1 MQRYFIEE
9 TVTVGQSLQLTG
21 ETAHHMLKVM
31 RMQVGDQIEIVT
43 PEEFAFIAQL
53 QAADATQKQAT
64 VTIESALETDV
75 ELPIETTIV
84 CGLSKGDKTD
94 WIVQKG
100 TQLGAHRF
108 IFCNSQFSVARWDAK
123 KQVKKLARLQKIAQE
138 AAEQAHRTHVPVIE
152 WRASLTAIA
161 EESADIKLVAYEE
174 SAKAGEHGQLVQSL
188 QAAQPGQSLICVFGP
203 EGGIAPKEIEA
214 LQTAGFLLAG
224 LGPRILRAETAPLY
238 LLSAISYVT
247 ELSTL

>member
-1 MQRYFIEE
+1 M
-9 TVTVGQSLQLTG
+9 TV
-21 ETAHHMLKVM
+21 
-31 RMQVGDQIEIVT
+31 
-43 PEEFAFIAQL
+43 
-53 QAADATQKQAT
+53 
-64 VTIESALETDV
+64 ESAVETDV

-100 TQLGAHRF
+100 TQLGTHRF

-188 QAAQPGQSLICVFGP
+188 QSAQPGQSLICVFGP

-214 LQTAGFLLAG
+214 LQAAGFLLAG

>member
-1 MQRYFIEE
+1 MQRYFIDEAIQVE
-9 TVTVGQSLQLTG
+9 QQVTLTG

-31 RMQVGDQIEIVT
+31 RMQPGHRVELVT
-43 PEEFAFIAQL
+43 PDEQAFIGEL
-53 QAADATQKQAT
+53 TELDATDKT
-64 VTIESALETDV
+64 VTVTVQSPITKSV

-108 IFCNSQFSVARWDAK
+108 IFCNSQFSVARWDDKKQAK
-123 KQVKKLARLQKIAQE
+123 KVARLQKIAQE
-138 AAEQAHRTHVPVIE
+138 AAEQAHRTHVPTIE
-152 WRASLTAIA
+152 WRNSLTAVA
-161 EESADIKLVAYEE
+161 QESATIKLVAYEE
-174 SAKAGEHGQLVQSL
+174 SAKDGEHAQLVQSL
-188 QAAQPGQSLICVFGP
+188 QTAQPGDRLLCVFGP
-203 EGGIAPKEIEA
+203 EGGVAPKEIEMLA
-214 LQTAGFLLAG
+214 AAGFKVAG

-247 ELSTL
+247 ELATL

>member
-9 TVTVGQSLQLTG
+9 NVTVGQALQLTG

-43 PEEFAFIAQL
+43 PEELAFVAQL

-64 VTIESALETDV
+64 VTIEAALETNV
-75 ELPIETTIV
+75 ELPIATTVV

-123 KQVKKLARLQKIAQE
+123 RQVKKLARLQKIAQE
-138 AAEQAHRTHVPVIE
+138 AAEQAHRIHVPVIE

-161 EESADIKLVAYEE
+161 EESATIKLVAYEE

-203 EGGIAPKEIEA
+203 EGGIAPKEIEV
-214 LQTAGFLLAG
+214 LQAAGFLLAG